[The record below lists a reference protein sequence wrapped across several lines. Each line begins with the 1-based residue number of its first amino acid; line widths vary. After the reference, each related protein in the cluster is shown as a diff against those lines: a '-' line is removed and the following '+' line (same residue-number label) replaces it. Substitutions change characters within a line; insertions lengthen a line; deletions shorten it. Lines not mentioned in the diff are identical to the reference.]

1 MSTEMTTAASGAA
14 SAAEGDV
21 SRVQV
26 ALHSWAAAMGD
37 AKRLADGLCTS
48 AFAPKHLR
56 DNPVDAAV
64 TIMKGVALGLDP
76 IAAMEAIYVIGGRP
90 ALYAR
95 AMLAAVLRA
104 GHDVWVE
111 EASDEAVT
119 VCGRRRGSEHVQSS
133 TWTIERAKLAG
144 YLRNPKYS
152 SEPQAMLRAKATA
165 EVCRMVGADALTGL
179 SYAAEEIELDGG
191 VGEEPRVRVGRR
203 RRRTAAAEPEGGAV
217 DAGEAEVVAS
227 EQPPE

>member
-1 MSTEMTTAASGAA
+1 MSTEMTTTAPGAA

-37 AKRLADGLCTS
+37 AKRLADGLCKS

-95 AMLAAVLRA
+95 AMLSAVLRA

-111 EASDEAVT
+111 DASDEAVT

-165 EVCRMVGADALTGL
+165 EVCRMVAADALTGV

-203 RRRTAAAEPEGGAV
+203 RRRTEPEPEPEGTGAV
-217 DAGEAEVVAS
+217 DVGDAEVVVAD
-227 EQPPE
+227 E

>member
-21 SRVQV
+21 SRVQA

-37 AKRLADGLCTS
+37 AKRLADGLCAS

-111 EASDEAVT
+111 DSSEEAVT

-165 EVCRMVGADALTGL
+165 EVCRMVGADALTGV
-179 SYAAEEIELDGG
+179 SYAAEEVELDGG

-203 RRRTAAAEPEGGAV
+203 RRRTAAAEPEGGVV
-217 DAGEAEVVAS
+217 DAGEVEVVAS
-227 EQPPE
+227 KQSPE

>member
-1 MSTEMTTAASGAA
+1 MSTEMTTTAPGAA
-14 SAAEGDV
+14 SAAEDDA
-21 SRVQV
+21 SRVQGH
-26 ALHSWAAAMGD
+26 LHAWAASMGD
-37 AKRLADGLCTS
+37 AKWLADALCKS
-48 AFAPKHLR
+48 AFAPEHLR
-56 DNPVDAAV
+56 GNPVDAAV
-64 TIMKGVALGLDP
+64 TIMKGAALGLDP
-76 IAAMEAIYVIGGRP
+76 IAAMEAVYVIGGRP

-95 AMLAAVLRA
+95 AMLAVVLRA

-119 VCGRRRGSEHVQSS
+119 VCGRRRDSQHVQSS

-144 YLRNPKYS
+144 YLRNKKYA

-165 EVCRMVGADALTGL
+165 EVCRMVGADALMGV

-203 RRRTAAAEPEGGAV
+203 RRRTEPEPEPEGAGAV
-217 DAGEAEVVAS
+217 DVGDAEVVVAD
-227 EQPPE
+227 E